1 MFAQLGNI
9 CVGLF
14 DNIMV
19 SVIGRKA
26 IASVSLANAVFF
38 ISVIFGL
45 GISAS
50 IPSLIASIDI
60 KKKYKEG
67 SMILFHSLILGL
79 ILSIIV
85 YILIHEFLFVIP
97 YLGQPKEILN
107 ETIEFLKI
115 LSISFFPW
123 IIFELLR
130 KFSEGLSL
138 VYPSLIIT
146 WISAIINIIF
156 NYLFISGDY
165 GFPKL
170 GVVGVAYSTLI
181 ARFSMLFG
189 MIIILFMYR
198 KIRKYLLYI
207 KYFTFNKKYINEILK
222 IGIPSGLQM
231 LFEMGAFAVSSFIS
245 GKYGVKVLAAH
256 QIVINLVS
264 STFLLS
270 TGFSVAAT
278 IRISSQFS
286 LKKYSK
292 LKEIGTSII
301 FMGSIFMLL
310 FSFLFFYFKNYIPY
324 IYIKKN
330 DYEIAPIITEMIVI
344 ASIFQ
349 ISDGIQGIILG
360 ILRGMRDVKIP
371 MFISFFSYWII
382 ALPISWYLSL
392 KIGGNGVWIGLG
404 LGLTISAILLF
415 IRYEIMIEKLIK
427 KNKKYKK

>member
-1 MFAQLGNI
+1 
-9 CVGLF
+9 
-14 DNIMV
+14 MV